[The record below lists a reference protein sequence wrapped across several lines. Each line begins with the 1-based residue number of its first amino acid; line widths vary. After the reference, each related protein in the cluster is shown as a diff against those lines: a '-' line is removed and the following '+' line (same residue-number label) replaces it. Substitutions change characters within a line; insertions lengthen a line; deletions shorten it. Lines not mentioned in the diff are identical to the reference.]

1 MWRRFTQLELCAHL
15 LKARSKRFHLLLHL
29 LDFAVLFEKLART
42 VCDIGDSFRQ
52 ENAMVSSSILSP
64 AECTPQAL
72 ADFGKLVMEAGTVD
86 PQGLTQRIRDASRLL
101 FLRESNG
108 QLVGVGALKHP
119 LLSYRSAVFAKARIS
134 MLSDEY
140 RVELGWVAVAKSR
153 QGRGL
158 SRRIIGQLMSLAE
171 HENVFATTRRDARAM
186 RFAAD
191 YGFKPAGKPYPSGRG
206 YDIVLYL
213 RKGRGV

>member
-1 MWRRFTQLELCAHL
+1 
-15 LKARSKRFHLLLHL
+15 
-29 LDFAVLFEKLART
+29 
-42 VCDIGDSFRQ
+42 
-52 ENAMVSSSILSP
+52 MVSSSILSP

-72 ADFGKLVMEAGTVD
+72 ADFEKLLIEAGTVD
-86 PQGLTQRIRDASRLL
+86 PQGLTQRIGDASRLL

-119 LLSYRSAVFAKARIS
+119 LLSYRSRVFAEARAIAS
-134 MLSDEY
+134 ADEY
-140 RVELGWVAVAKSR
+140 PIELGWIVVAKSH

-158 SRRIIGQLMSLAE
+158 SRRIIDQLMSLAE
-171 HENVFATTRRDARAM
+171 NENVFATTRTDPRAM

-191 YGFKPAGKPYPSGRG
+191 YGFKLAGKPYPSGRG